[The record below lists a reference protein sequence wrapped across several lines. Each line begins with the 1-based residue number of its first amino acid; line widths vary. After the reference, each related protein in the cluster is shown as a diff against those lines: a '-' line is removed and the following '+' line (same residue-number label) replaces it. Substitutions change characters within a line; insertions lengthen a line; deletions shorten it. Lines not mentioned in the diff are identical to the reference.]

1 MVVLGT
7 TSATSGIANSFYTVN
22 SRANDGDYKVANAN
36 TSSVKDAD
44 GDYKPKTASS
54 TSSSGV
60 QSALANLKVG
70 G

>member
-1 MVVLGT
+1 MVISGT
-7 TSATSGIANSFYTVN
+7 TSTTSTTANNFHTVN

-54 TSSSGV
+54 SSSSGV
-60 QSALANLKVG
+60 QFVLTNLKVG